1 MTGNVRQV
9 KGYPALVD
17 PKVVDEITRQVQR
30 RDDLVSELE
39 LVDGPWADR
48 QHVHLYL
55 ATGVLVLLEQ
65 VQAGSELAVGLLQ
78 LLAVALVLQQQARTI
93 QGPAHR
99 VLEHGQIFERLDQVV
114 RCAQAQGF
122 DRVVHHARTR
132 HHDHRCLRR
141 QLGDLADELESA
153 HLRHA
158 QIADDQI
165 GLVLL
170 EYLKTLL
177 TIAGLQDAETTVFQ
191 IGGEARAHYFVI
203 IDYQQRGTG
212 FWHVGKRRQN

>member
-1 MTGNVRQV
+1 MS
-9 KGYPALVD
+9 K
-17 PKVVDEITRQVQR
+17 
-30 RDDLVSELE
+30 LE
-39 LVDGPWADR
+39 LVDGPGADR
-48 QHVHLYL
+48 QHVHLHL

-65 VQAGSELAVGLLQ
+65 VQAGFELAIGLLQ

-99 VLEHGQIFERLDQVV
+99 VLEHSQIFERLDQVV
-114 RCAQAQGF
+114 RRAQAQGF
-122 DRVVHHARTR
+122 DRVIHHAGTR
-132 HHDHRCLRR
+132 HHDHRRLRR
-141 QLGDLADELESA
+141 TFGDLANEFESA

-158 QIADDQI
+158 QIADDQV

-177 TIAGLQDAETTVFQ
+177 AIAGLQDAETTVFQ